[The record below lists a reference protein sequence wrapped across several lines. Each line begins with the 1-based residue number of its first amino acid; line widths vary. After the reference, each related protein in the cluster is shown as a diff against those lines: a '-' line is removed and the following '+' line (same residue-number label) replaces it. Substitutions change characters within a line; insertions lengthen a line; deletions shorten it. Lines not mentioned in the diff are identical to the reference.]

1 MPQTVAESDGKMLE
15 EPYGVHSQHIA
26 DRTCFLSSLSGQ
38 PLHIQQ
44 VLAGNINTIIQVAVS
59 GRSYGLRV
67 RTYEQVYRYEP
78 DLIKEAFVL
87 WLMRHVT
94 NGPRDTEAAG
104 AFAQLMAAQRG
115 TVTEHRDVLPIVR
128 YYDWSRQRLPHPYCI
143 YEWVEGAPLWDTPQ
157 PHLYALA
164 GQTLAHIHQVQ
175 FAAFYADFL
184 SLGEHP
190 VSWRERYRTA
200 LDKEVAAAQAHL
212 PRILVDTLR
221 TLTVPSSISTA
232 PCLVH
237 NDFAPGNIL
246 VQDGTIAA
254 VIDWDNAVIDV
265 PHLDFVKMKY
275 WTAKNSNGELVHDPA
290 LFSAFVDG
298 YGAAGREIIGSP
310 FFTLYEVLWLLRVF
324 NFERSKEEQGLSRAP
339 GYPAAAFYEQMLAQ
353 TLQKRQ

>member
-1 MPQTVAESDGKMLE
+1 MESTLNA
-15 EPYGVHSQHIA
+15 SQIERA
-26 DRTCFLSSLSGQ
+26 FSPLWSGQ
-38 PLHIQQ
+38 TLHIQE
-44 VLAGNINTIIQVAVS
+44 VFAGNINTIIQVAVS

-67 RTYEQVYRYEP
+67 RTHERVYRYEP

-87 WLMRHVT
+87 WLMRHVA
-94 NGPRDTEAAG
+94 NGSRDKEAAA
-104 AFAQLMAAQRG
+104 AFAQLKAARQG
-115 TVTEHRDVLPIVR
+115 TVTEHSEVLPIVR

-157 PHLYALA
+157 PHLHALA

-190 VSWRERYRTA
+190 VSWRQRYRTA
-200 LDKEVAAAQAHL
+200 FDKEVAAAQAYL

-246 VQDGTIAA
+246 VRDGTIAA
-254 VIDWDNAVIDV
+254 VIDWDNAVVDV

-275 WTAKNSNGELVHDPA
+275 WTAKNATGELAHDPV
-290 LFSAFVDG
+290 LFSAFADG
-298 YGAAGREIIGSP
+298 YGPTGRALINAP
-310 FFTLYEVLWLLRVF
+310 LFALYEVLWLLRVF
-324 NFERSKEEQGLSRAP
+324 NFERAKEEQGLARAP